1 MPGLPYS
8 VNKKTNI
15 SDTQKDGKHNEPS
28 IANLAW
34 ETKHLNIGEDS
45 WGPFHDPIFLCHSQ
59 GYHYSDFSVYF
70 SHAYF
75 YTLFIYIVPNNIP
88 MQSTELF
95 FMFLNFIWMI
105 LYAAFCSFF
114 Q

>member
-34 ETKHLNIGEDS
+34 ETKI
-45 WGPFHDPIFLCHSQ
+45 
-59 GYHYSDFSVYF
+59 
-70 SHAYF
+70 
-75 YTLFIYIVPNNIP
+75 
-88 MQSTELF
+88 
-95 FMFLNFIWMI
+95 
-105 LYAAFCSFF
+105 
-114 Q
+114 